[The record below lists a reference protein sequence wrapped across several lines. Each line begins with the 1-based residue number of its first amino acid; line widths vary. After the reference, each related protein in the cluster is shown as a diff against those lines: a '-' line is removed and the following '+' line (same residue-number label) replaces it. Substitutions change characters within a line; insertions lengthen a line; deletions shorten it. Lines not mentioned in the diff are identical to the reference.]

1 MHLFIFFIL
10 FGSIFLD
17 TMASNGKH
25 TTLQE
30 GQSPLQ
36 LPKAEQ
42 RDCHVKPG
50 EYGTVLFTSTDRNFI
65 EFDEGW
71 EFLQKGITKMKRI
84 VEGMPETQF
93 SSDDYMKLYTT
104 VYKLCTQDPL
114 NDYSQQL
121 YDKYRET
128 FEVYI
133 TSTVLPS
140 LREKPEESMLQEL
153 VKRWTNHKVMVR
165 WLSRFF
171 HFLDR
176 YFIARRSLPS
186 LNEVALISFRDLVYH
201 EVNAN
206 ARVAVIDLICKE
218 REGEQIDRE
227 LVKNVVDMFVEI
239 GNGKMDAY
247 EKDLEAHMLE
257 NTGDYYSLKAS
268 SWMLEYSSPEYTL
281 KVDECLRRE
290 RERVAHY
297 LHSSSEQKLVNK
309 VKDEFSVAYANNGI
323 KR

>member
-10 FGSIFLD
+10 FDSIFLD
-17 TMASNGKH
+17 TMASNGNH

-30 GQSPLQ
+30 GQTPLQ

-71 EFLQKGITKMKRI
+71 EFLQKGITKLKRI

-93 SSDDYMKLYTT
+93 SSEDYMNLYTT

-153 VKRWTNHKVMVR
+153 VKRWTNHKVMAW

-176 YFIARRSLPS
+176 YFITRRSLPS

-268 SWMLEYSSPEYTL
+268 SWVLEYSSPDYML
-281 KVDECLRRE
+281 KVDECLRME
-290 RERVAHY
+290 RERVSHY

-309 VKDEFSVAYANNGI
+309 VKDELLVVYANNDI
-323 KR
+323 K

>member
-1 MHLFIFFIL
+1 MHTPSPYCIFVV
-10 FGSIFLD
+10 
-17 TMASNGKH
+17 A
-25 TTLQE
+25 
-30 GQSPLQ
+30 
-36 LPKAEQ
+36 
-42 RDCHVKPG
+42 G

-71 EFLQKGITKMKRI
+71 EFLQKGITKLKRI

-93 SSDDYMKLYTT
+93 SSEDYMNLYTT

-153 VKRWTNHKVMVR
+153 VKRWTNHKVMAW

-176 YFIARRSLPS
+176 YFITRRSLPS

-227 LVKNVVDMFVEI
+227 LVKNVVDMTWKLTCWKTLAI
-239 GNGKMDAY
+239 TI
-247 EKDLEAHMLE
+247 L
-257 NTGDYYSLKAS
+257 LK
-268 SWMLEYSSPEYTL
+268 
-281 KVDECLRRE
+281 RR
-290 RERVAHY
+290 VG
-297 LHSSSEQKLVNK
+297 
-309 VKDEFSVAYANNGI
+309 F
-323 KR
+323 